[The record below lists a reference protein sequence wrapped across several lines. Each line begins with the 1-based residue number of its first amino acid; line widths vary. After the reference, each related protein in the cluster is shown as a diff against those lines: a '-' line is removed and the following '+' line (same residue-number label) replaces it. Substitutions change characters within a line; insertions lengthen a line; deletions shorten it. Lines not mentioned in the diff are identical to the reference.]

1 MMAGRAGTN
10 ALKEKC
16 TMHDEDEDDAIAA
29 AAAAAIQSDNEWP
42 GGKRGPVVDDTP
54 APPLQPF
61 SGSPGLP
68 SRGSFHPDVPAGT
81 LNIPGIPAKANNENA
96 GAAIEPQRLLIGRDI
111 NLKGGQISSCRHLT
125 LDGQVEDAVLTGAQ
139 VLEISPLGT
148 FKGKAEV
155 DEAIIAG
162 RFEGEL
168 TARKRLVIR
177 ESGSIAGKVLYG
189 TIVIEPGGQ
198 VSGEMQSFNDAS

>member
-1 MMAGRAGTN
+1 
-10 ALKEKC
+10 
-16 TMHDEDEDDAIAA
+16 MHDKDKDDAVVAA
-29 AAAAAIQSDNEWP
+29 AAAALQSGNERP
-42 GGKRGPVVDDTP
+42 DGERGPMVDDSA

-61 SGSPGLP
+61 SRSSPPP
-68 SRGSFHPDVPAGT
+68 SRGAFHPDVPART
-81 LNIPGIPAKANNENA
+81 MSIPGIPAKPNNED
-96 GAAIEPQRLLIGRDI
+96 GGTVIEPQHLLMGRDI
-111 NLKGGQISSCRHLT
+111 NLKGGQISSCKHLT

-139 VLEISPLGT
+139 ILEVSPLGT

-168 TARKRLVIR
+168 TARKRLVVR
-177 ESGSIAGKVLYG
+177 ESGSITGKVRYG

-198 VSGEMQSFNDAS
+198 ISGEMQSFNDAS